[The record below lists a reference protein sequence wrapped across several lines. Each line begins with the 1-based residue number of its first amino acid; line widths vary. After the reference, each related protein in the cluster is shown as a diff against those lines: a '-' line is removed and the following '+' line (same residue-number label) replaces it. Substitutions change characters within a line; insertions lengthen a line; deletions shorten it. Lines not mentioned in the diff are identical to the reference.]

1 MRSSLNVIL
10 IRHGER
16 VDDILKRQ
24 GTIVPKEEKLD
35 PLLSGEGFQQARLAS
50 EKIFNVLSQ
59 KKRKICLAVAPTRRT
74 CGSALMASVA
84 LRENQQQLVFA
95 YQEETDGVPI
105 VVING
110 LSACATQIR
119 KQGPISKLLDAKKL
133 PCASH
138 GKNFD
143 SQENP
148 MLSAMRYMQEEA
160 IDRTKLS
167 SSASLAWVQF
177 YGINPETDRVEPMTP
192 AVTAVGVGN
201 RSHLSSSSQ
210 PHRSVRPIDNDETW
224 MQALDRAACLGAEED
239 CDTVVVYTHREAI
252 VGLLKTCCYNTER
265 LATPYCCVGSFWVSV
280 EPNGHCEWKCH
291 AVDDFR
297 EFSTQSVA
305 DGNVSPSPR
314 LLRVGQ

>member
-16 VDDILKRQ
+16 ADDILKRQ
-24 GTIVPKEEKLD
+24 GATVPKEEKLD
-35 PLLSGEGFQQARLAS
+35 PLLSGEGFQQARMAS
-50 EKIFNVLSQ
+50 EAVFKALSQ
-59 KKRKICLAVAPTRRT
+59 KKRKICLTVAPTRRT

-84 LRENQQQLVFA
+84 LRDNQQLDFA
-95 YQEETDGVPI
+95 YREETDGVPI

-119 KQGPISKLLDAKKL
+119 KQGPISKLLHAKKL
-133 PCASH
+133 PCASRLE
-138 GKNFD
+138 NFD
-143 SQENP
+143 SKETP
-148 MLSAMRYMQEEA
+148 MINAMRHMQEKA
-160 IDRTKLS
+160 IDQTNLS
-167 SSASLAWVQF
+167 SLSLARVQF
-177 YGINPETDRVEPMTP
+177 CGVNRETNCVEPMTP
-192 AVTAVGVGN
+192 AITAVAMGTP
-201 RSHLSSSSQ
+201 SHLPS
-210 PHRSVRPIDNDETW
+210 PRPYRTGRPLDDDETW

-252 VGLLKTCCYNTER
+252 VGLLETCCDNTER

-280 EPNGHCEWKCH
+280 DPKGHCEWKCH

-305 DGNVSPSPR
+305 DGNVYASPR
-314 LLRVGQ
+314 LLLAEQ